1 MYRGACRGGEDTLVG
16 EVCKMCGETRPP
28 AHRHSWGWPPARRW
42 GVCLEPPPLDNGDPV
57 VANVA
62 RWKVVTWLGKIKKIT
77 IFFSDCICRELA
89 ATFPRDNTARE
100 TIRTISNKAPHDNF
114 TSSRNYRVYLCREII
129 ACIFVA
135 KLSRASLSRKC
146 LEIPPLEKI

>member
-1 MYRGACRGGEDTLVG
+1 MRCVRCVVKRGPPHTDTHGVDRQREGEECVWNL
-16 EVCKMCGETRPP
+16 
-28 AHRHSWGWPPARRW
+28 
-42 GVCLEPPPLDNGDPV
+42 LDNGDPV

-62 RWKVVTWLGKIKKIT
+62 RWGVVTWLGKIKKIT

-146 LEIPPLEKI
+146 LEIPPRKKFSSYL